1 VLTGQNLWV
10 IVRFSTRAF
19 TWTHAS
25 MFTTRS
31 TTRQTVPT
39 KPRQTVL
46 WWRRVQRRAP
56 PFYIHLKYVDIW
68 LHWSC
73 YLPRL
78 YSEMIDKYAP
88 KKYGLNALKVTEIWR
103 LLIRNNAS
111 EVTLMNLLSY

>member
-10 IVRFSTRAF
+10 TVRFSTRAF

-31 TTRQTVPT
+31 TTLQTVPT

-46 WWRRVQRRAP
+46 WWRRVQRKAP
-56 PFYIHLKYVDIW
+56 PFYIHPKYVRIW

-73 YLPRL
+73 YLPSL
-78 YSEMIDKYAP
+78 YNEMINMLQRNMDKMHSKSP
-88 KKYGLNALKVTEIWR
+88 RFGDCWHEIKQ
-103 LLIRNNAS
+103 
-111 EVTLMNLLSY
+111 VK